1 MELENIINF
10 ENVYVNYDIDSST
23 LRNIN
28 LKIKNNEK
36 MIFVNSLTV
45 APK

>member
-10 ENVYVNYDIDSST
+10 ENVHVNYDIDSST

-28 LKIKNNEK
+28 LKKIMRIGLFWEL
-36 MIFVNSLTV
+36 MEVVNQL
-45 APK
+45 